1 MIATTPNTPFFDT
14 NVPAIKQM
22 TSLLNK
28 YNPAITKSI
37 YYDDTAVQNWSDGML
52 VLAAA
57 KAANWTPSTQ
67 VTPAALRR
75 RLLHL
80 LHTTSA
86 GGLMTPIT
94 ITKGQP
100 ETNNCFYSVSI
111 KNNKFTLPHG
121 LTEACVASS

>member
-1 MIATTPNTPFFDT
+1 MI
-14 NVPAIKQM
+14 
-22 TSLLNK
+22 
-28 YNPAITKSI
+28 
-37 YYDDTAVQNWSDGML
+37 

-57 KAANWTPSTQ
+57 KAAHWTPSTQ
-67 VTPAALRR
+67 VTPAALRDAFFT
-75 RLLHL
+75 